1 MEVCNTS
8 GVDTVLLPHPYHC
21 ARAKVLSVET
31 TTHMQ
36 NIVIIHIHVHFALID
51 IRISLIILTSNMG
64 QIDQQQHTKQV
75 EKTSSTDVTMRDSF
89 SSLSS
94 SILSTLG
101 LGFGTYGIC
110 DSLTMTKQKQTVRLC
125 GDDEDIENTVTMDDY
140 EDEIDA
146 AWREFDC
153 SWEDVNVKKKNENDM
168 PKLSVSPSR
177 RSGVRRGHHDG
188 TTTGTS
194 IKMISVPTKCID
206 GPSPKQSI
214 PRAA

>member
-1 MEVCNTS
+1 
-8 GVDTVLLPHPYHC
+8 
-21 ARAKVLSVET
+21 
-31 TTHMQ
+31 
-36 NIVIIHIHVHFALID
+36 
-51 IRISLIILTSNMG
+51 MG
-64 QIDQQQHTKQV
+64 QIDQQQYAKKV
-75 EKTSSTDVTMRDSF
+75 EKTSSTDVTMGDSF
-89 SSLSS
+89 SSLSLSS
-94 SILSTLG
+94 SILSAIGLG

-110 DSLTMTKQKQTVRLC
+110 DSLTMTKQKQTVRLS
-125 GDDEDIENTVTMDDY
+125 GDDEDIGDTVMMDED
-140 EDEIDA
+140 EDEIDV

-168 PKLSVSPSR
+168 FKLSVSPSR

-188 TTTGTS
+188 STTGTS

>member
-1 MEVCNTS
+1 MV
-8 GVDTVLLPHPYHC
+8 
-21 ARAKVLSVET
+21 
-31 TTHMQ
+31 
-36 NIVIIHIHVHFALID
+36 
-51 IRISLIILTSNMG
+51 
-64 QIDQQQHTKQV
+64 QIDQQQYAKKV
-75 EKTSSTDVTMRDSF
+75 EKTSSTDVAMGDSF

-94 SILSTLG
+94 SILSAIG

-110 DSLTMTKQKQTVRLC
+110 DSLTMTKQKQTVRLS
-125 GDDEDIENTVTMDDY
+125 GDDEDIGDTVMMDED

-153 SWEDVNVKKKNENDM
+153 SWEDVNVKKNKNEKDI

-188 TTTGTS
+188 STTGTS

>member
-1 MEVCNTS
+1 
-8 GVDTVLLPHPYHC
+8 
-21 ARAKVLSVET
+21 
-31 TTHMQ
+31 
-36 NIVIIHIHVHFALID
+36 
-51 IRISLIILTSNMG
+51 MG
-64 QIDQQQHTKQV
+64 QIDQQQYAKQV
-75 EKTSSTDVTMRDSF
+75 EKTSSTDVAMGDSF

-94 SILSTLG
+94 SILSAIG

-110 DSLTMTKQKQTVRLC
+110 DSLTITKQKQTVRLS
-125 GDDEDIENTVTMDDY
+125 GDDEDIGDTVMVD
-140 EDEIDA
+140 EDEIDL

-153 SWEDVNVKKKNENDM
+153 SWEDVNVKKNVEKDT

-177 RSGVRRGHHDG
+177 RNGVRRGHHDG
-188 TTTGTS
+188 STTGTS

>member
-1 MEVCNTS
+1 MV
-8 GVDTVLLPHPYHC
+8 
-21 ARAKVLSVET
+21 
-31 TTHMQ
+31 
-36 NIVIIHIHVHFALID
+36 
-51 IRISLIILTSNMG
+51 
-64 QIDQQQHTKQV
+64 QIDQQQYAKKV
-75 EKTSSTDVTMRDSF
+75 EKTSSTDVAMGDSF

-94 SILSTLG
+94 SILSAIGLG

-110 DSLTMTKQKQTVRLC
+110 DSLTMTKQKQTVRLS
-125 GDDEDIENTVTMDDY
+125 GDDEDIGNTVMMDEE

-153 SWEDVNVKKKNENDM
+153 SWEDVNVKKKKNEKDI
-168 PKLSVSPSR
+168 PKLS

-188 TTTGTS
+188 STTGTS

>member
-1 MEVCNTS
+1 
-8 GVDTVLLPHPYHC
+8 
-21 ARAKVLSVET
+21 
-31 TTHMQ
+31 
-36 NIVIIHIHVHFALID
+36 
-51 IRISLIILTSNMG
+51 MG
-64 QIDQQQHTKQV
+64 QIDQQQYTKQV
-75 EKTSSTDVTMRDSF
+75 EKTSSTDVTMGDSF
-89 SSLSS
+89 SSLSLSS
-94 SILSTLG
+94 SILSAMGLG

-125 GDDEDIENTVTMDDY
+125 GDDEDIGNTVTMDEE

-153 SWEDVNVKKKNENDM
+153 SWEDVNVKKNEKDM

-177 RSGVRRGHHDG
+177 GRSGVRRGHHDG
-188 TTTGTS
+188 STTGPS

-206 GPSPKQSI
+206 GPSSAIRKQSI

>member
-1 MEVCNTS
+1 MV
-8 GVDTVLLPHPYHC
+8 
-21 ARAKVLSVET
+21 
-31 TTHMQ
+31 
-36 NIVIIHIHVHFALID
+36 
-51 IRISLIILTSNMG
+51 
-64 QIDQQQHTKQV
+64 QIDKQQYAKKV
-75 EKTSSTDVTMRDSF
+75 EKTSSTDVAMGDSF

-94 SILSTLG
+94 SILSAIGLG

-110 DSLTMTKQKQTVRLC
+110 DSLTMTKQKQTVRLS
-125 GDDEDIENTVTMDDY
+125 GDDEDIGNTVMMDEE

-153 SWEDVNVKKKNENDM
+153 SWEDVNVKKKKNEKDI
-168 PKLSVSPSR
+168 PKLS

-188 TTTGTS
+188 STTGTS

>member
-1 MEVCNTS
+1 MV
-8 GVDTVLLPHPYHC
+8 
-21 ARAKVLSVET
+21 
-31 TTHMQ
+31 
-36 NIVIIHIHVHFALID
+36 
-51 IRISLIILTSNMG
+51 
-64 QIDQQQHTKQV
+64 QIDKQQYAKKV
-75 EKTSSTDVTMRDSF
+75 EKTSSTDVAMGDSF

-94 SILSTLG
+94 SILSAIG

-125 GDDEDIENTVTMDDY
+125 GDDEDIGNTVMMD

-153 SWEDVNVKKKNENDM
+153 SWEDVNVKKKKNEKDI
-168 PKLSVSPSR
+168 PKLS

-188 TTTGTS
+188 STTGTS